1 VLFSP
6 PIGAIL
12 VRENPKEGLPLSVTA
27 EVTTM
32 ALCTEC
38 EAEVPLESTTEVG
51 EIIQCPDCGMD
62 LEVVSVHP
70 PELAPAP
77 EEEEDWGE

>member
-1 VLFSP
+1 MC
-6 PIGAIL
+6 G
-12 VRENPKEGLPLSVTA
+12 

-38 EAEVPLESTTEVG
+38 EAEIPLGSSTEVG
-51 EIIQCPDCGMD
+51 EIIQCPDCGLD
-62 LEVVSVHP
+62 LEVISLEP
-70 PELAPAP
+70 PVLAPAP

>member
-1 VLFSP
+1 VLFST
-6 PIGAIL
+6 AII
-12 VRENPKEGLPLSVTA
+12 RTS

-38 EAEVPLESTTEVG
+38 EAEIALDPTTEVG

-62 LEVVSVHP
+62 LEVVSVQP

>member
-1 VLFSP
+1 
-6 PIGAIL
+6 
-12 VRENPKEGLPLSVTA
+12 
-27 EVTTM
+27 M

-38 EAEVPLESTTEVG
+38 EAEIALEPTAEVG

-62 LEVVSVHP
+62 LEVISVDP
-70 PELAPAP
+70 PEVAPAP

>member
-1 VLFSP
+1 VLFSF
-6 PIGAIL
+6 PIAL
-12 VRENPKEGLPLSVTA
+12 PREVM
-27 EVTTM
+27 TM

-38 EAEVPLESTTEVG
+38 EAEIPLDPTTEVG

-62 LEVVSVHP
+62 LEVVGVHP